1 MPENAE
7 TASRSPLPKSPSL
20 KDSNLKLSPILP
32 LAPLEYLQNQRRG
45 SITDPSLHAA
55 HKGAPPPFRPHA
67 DPSASLN
74 STAPSTFITDNY
86 TFGDATPRPPASDS
100 TPLRRLLHSPSHD
113 QGATTSASPPN
124 GKAAR
129 EAPRRASIDPMSLRR
144 PSTTG
149 PEVAQSY
156 LGKRKMSLDRVLP
169 GVEDS
174 EGIPSRPGRPG
185 ASAGGMEVD
194 MEGPAPKRR
203 SSAVDARIAKLSL
216 NERRNSVDSRTT
228 LGTMAGGW
236 WTSSTTTSTTS
247 GNGERAGERRD
258 STSSTA
264 GSPPSL
270 FPALN
275 SANPGGEGRAPPG
288 VAGFAWT
295 TSSHP
300 AAAEIMHNESIDPHS
315 RPQFDPNQPQIPS
328 IPPLSFHP
336 ERRMSAPDTTV
347 AISTGPTRVLR
358 SRSRPPSR
366 QMRNSEPSNHQASPS
381 PGQEDPS
388 MQGQSSG
395 STSKIDK
402 SSTPYS
408 RSPELR
414 VSHKLAERKRRKEMK
429 DLFDELRDQLPADRG
444 MKASKW
450 EILSKAIE
458 FVQQLKQSH
467 QDMARE
473 IDMLRGELDLLRQNP
488 NPLAQF
494 PPGAP
499 VVYGQGHPHPVPGP
513 YPMHAPPGVL
523 PHPHPPPPHPQHPQ
537 QQQPPHSGPP
547 QPPLS
552 RPASSQNMYPPTPG
566 SNAHPH
572 PSHQQPPA
580 APPQQ
585 RQQNGTISRAEVP
598 PT

>member
-174 EGIPSRPGRPG
+174 EGIPSGPSRPGRPG

-203 SSAVDARIAKLSL
+203 SSALTRGQRWGRWREDGGHRAR
-216 NERRNSVDSRTT
+216 RR
-228 LGTMAGGW
+228 A
-236 WTSSTTTSTTS
+236 
-247 GNGERAGERRD
+247 RRVETVREPEKD
-258 STSSTA
+258 EIRRLQRQA
-264 GSPPSL
+264 SPPSL

-572 PSHQQPPA
+572 PSHQQPSA

-585 RQQNGTISRAEVP
+585 RQQNGTIGRAEVP